1 MRTNFS
7 AEQMKTPL
15 IQLANNILR
24 RCVHCGFCNSTCPTY
39 VLKGDELDGP
49 RGRISMIKGMFER
62 GGPASEKLTLHI
74 DRCLSCLSCT
84 STCPSSVD
92 YMHLVDKARI
102 RIEETYIR
110 PLFERVLRS
119 LVANLLPNPKIFRLA
134 LIGAWIVKPLA
145 QFAPGKLGAIA
156 KLAPTQISPPSSVE
170 RPHIYLA
177 KGTKRKRVALLTG
190 CAQKVLDPEINEA
203 TIRLLTRHGCEVV
216 VPAGSGCCGALVH
229 HMGRVSDAEIQA
241 KENIKAWEQVASVGG
256 LDAVVINASGCGTVI
271 KDYGFMFRE
280 DDAWVERAKK
290 ISDLAKDVTE
300 VMIELGIEKSLDNT
314 GLRVTYHSACSL
326 QHGQKIKT
334 QPVELLR
341 AAGFD
346 VHQPAESH
354 LCCGSAGTYNIFQPE
369 IAEQL
374 LDRKVGNLQRTEPD
388 VIAAGNIGCMLQLR
402 GGMDAPVVHTVS
414 LLDWATG
421 GPKPERMA

>member
-1 MRTNFS
+1 
-7 AEQMKTPL
+7 
-15 IQLANNILR
+15 
-24 RCVHCGFCNSTCPTY
+24 
-39 VLKGDELDGP
+39 
-49 RGRISMIKGMFER
+49 
-62 GGPASEKLTLHI
+62 
-74 DRCLSCLSCT
+74 
-84 STCPSSVD
+84 
-92 YMHLVDKARI
+92 MHLVDKARI
-102 RIEETYIR
+102 CIEETHVR

-119 LVANLLPNPKIFRLA
+119 LVANLLPNPKLFRLA
-134 LIGAWIVKPLA
+134 LIGAWVVKPLA
-145 QFAPGKLGAIA
+145 QFLPGKLGAIA

-170 RPHIYLA
+170 RPHIYPA
-177 KGTKRKRVALLTG
+177 QGTKRKRVALLTG

-241 KENIKAWEQVASVGG
+241 KENIKAWEQVASTGG

-280 DDAWVERAKK
+280 DDAWVERANK

-300 VMIELGIEKSLDNT
+300 VMIELGVKKTIDNT

-334 QPVELLR
+334 QPVELLQ

-369 IAEQL
+369 IAGQL

-388 VIAAGNIGCMLQLR
+388 VIAAGNIGCMVQLR

>member
-7 AEQMKTPL
+7 ADQMKTPL
-15 IQLANNILR
+15 IQLANDILR

-62 GGPASEKLTLHI
+62 GGPASDKLTLHI

-92 YMHLVDKARI
+92 YMHLVDKARV
-102 RIEETYIR
+102 RIEETHVR
-110 PLFERVLRS
+110 PLFERILRS
-119 LVANLLPNPKIFRLA
+119 LVANVLPNPKIFRVA
-134 LIGAWIVKPLA
+134 LIGAWVVKPLA
-145 QFAPGKLGAIA
+145 QFLPGKLGAIA
-156 KLAPTQISPPSSVE
+156 KLAPALIPSPSSAD
-170 RPHIYLA
+170 RPHVYPA
-177 KGTKRKRVALLTG
+177 KGKQRKRVALLTG

-216 VPAGSGCCGALVH
+216 VSAGSGCCGALVH
-229 HMGRVSDAEIQA
+229 HMGRESDAEVQVKA
-241 KENIKAWEQVASVGG
+241 NIEAWEQVAKTGR

-280 DDAWVERAKK
+280 NEAWVERAKN
-290 ISDLAKDVTE
+290 ISSLAKDVTE
-300 VMIELGIEKSLDNT
+300 IMTELGVNKSLHNT

-326 QHGQKIKT
+326 QHGQKIKI
-334 QPVELLR
+334 QPVELLQ

-346 VHQPAESH
+346 VRQPAEGH

-374 LDRKVGNLQRTEPD
+374 LDRKAGNLRRTEPN
-388 VIAAGNIGCMLQLR
+388 VIAAGNIGCIIQLR
-402 GGMDAPVVHTVS
+402 GGIDVPVVHTVS

-421 GPKPERMA
+421 GPKPEGLK